1 MIAVLL
7 AVATRIYRDGL
18 VLALHDHPSVTVAG
32 TAGSAGEALDA
43 IRTLN
48 PGVVLL
54 DTGMPGAVEVV
65 RGGVQIAEV
74 SAPGAVFGELAILL
88 GQPHTADVRALQP
101 STFHVAH
108 GQTFLQVNPTA
119 ALYVAVILAERLDLV
134 NRYLV
139 EARSRLRP
147 AERGGML
154 DQMIDNIAQALRYG
168 PPL

>member
-1 MIAVLL
+1 MPPILDPA
-7 AVATRIYRDGL
+7 L
-18 VLALHDHPSVTVAG
+18 VLERLSSLPLEVYEPGAVVLAAG
-32 TAGSAGEALDA
+32 TATGKL
-43 IRTLN
+43 L
-48 PGVVLL
+48 VLKE
-54 DTGMPGAVEVV
+54 GAVEVV
-65 RGGVQIAEV
+65 RGGVRIAEV

-88 GQPHTADVRALQP
+88 GQPHTADVRALRP

-108 GQTFLQVNPTA
+108 GRTFLQVNPTA

-139 EARSRLRP
+139 EARSQLRP
-147 AERGGML
+147 AEHGGML